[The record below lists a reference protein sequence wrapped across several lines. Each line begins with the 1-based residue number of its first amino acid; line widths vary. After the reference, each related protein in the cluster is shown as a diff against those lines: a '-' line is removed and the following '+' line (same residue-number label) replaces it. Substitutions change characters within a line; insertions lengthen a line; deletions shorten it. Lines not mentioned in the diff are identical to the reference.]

1 MIPLSETGK
10 LHDALPGIF
19 KIPGGKVKNP
29 MTAEELKA
37 KRLALGF
44 GCRNALAT
52 ALEVNKY
59 AVEHREY
66 GR

>member
-1 MIPLSETGK
+1 
-10 LHDALPGIF
+10 
-19 KIPGGKVKNP
+19 

-37 KRLALGF
+37 TRLALGF

-66 GR
+66 GRWAVPGWVRRFL